1 MEQGGAYVNSIYE
14 EIGKRT
20 DGNIYLAVVGPV
32 RTGKST
38 FAKRF
43 MEQLVIPSIDNVYH
57 RERARDELPQSG
69 SGKTI
74 TTSEP
79 KFIPEQAV
87 EISPDGET
95 RLRVRLIDSVGYMV
109 PGAVGA
115 TEDGQP
121 RMVTTPW
128 FDYEIPMTQAAEL
141 GTKKVMEDHC
151 TVGVVVTTDGSI
163 TDIPREDYLEP
174 EARSVGDMKQT
185 GKPFLVLLNSMHP
198 EAAETVT
205 LAGQLEEQYG
215 VHVVPVNCL
224 TMEQEDILELLRQLL
239 YEFPLEEL
247 DFYLPG
253 WVTALPEDHP
263 IKTALYQKLLE
274 KAEQSVHLR
283 DVKRV
288 FADIP
293 EDSGLKQMELESID
307 PGTGIVKIVLV
318 FPEAM
323 FYVVLSQETGVEISD
338 DGALMRYLREMADI
352 RREYDRISGALEQV
366 RATGYGIVMPT
377 PEEMHLEVPEI
388 LRKNG
393 SYGVKLKASAPSIH
407 MLRAD
412 INTVLTPMVGDEKQ
426 SEDLVNYLLQ
436 EYEGNTEK
444 LWESN
449 IFGKSLFELVSEGLN
464 SKLSRMPEEARS
476 KLRQTISRIIN
487 EGSGGLIC
495 IIL

>member
-1 MEQGGAYVNSIYE
+1 MNSIYE

-32 RTGKST
+32 RTGKSA

-43 MEQLVIPSIDNVYH
+43 MEQLVIPSIENVYH

-87 EISPDGET
+87 EISPDGEV

-109 PGAVGA
+109 SGAVGA
-115 TEDGQP
+115 EEDGQP

-128 FDYEIPMTQAAEL
+128 YDHEIPMTQAAEL
-141 GTKKVMEDHC
+141 GTRKVMEDHC
-151 TVGVVVTTDGSI
+151 TIGVVVTTDGSI
-163 TDIPREDYLEP
+163 TDIPRDDYLEP

-185 GKPFLVLLNSMHP
+185 GKPFLVLLNSRYP
-198 EAAETVT
+198 DAAETKL
-205 LAGQLEEQYG
+205 LAQQLEQQYG
-215 VHVVPVNCL
+215 VSVLPVNCL
-224 TMEQEDILELLRQLL
+224 TMEQEDILEILQQLL
-239 YEFPLEEL
+239 YAFPVEQLN
-247 DFYLPG
+247 FYLPG
-253 WVTALPEDHP
+253 WVGALPEDHP
-263 IKTALYQKLLE
+263 IKQALYPQLLSMAQRTE
-274 KAEQSVHLR
+274 HLR
-283 DVKRV
+283 DARAV
-288 FADIP
+288 FAELPDNVSFSGMDIT
-293 EDSGLKQMELESID
+293 GLS
-307 PGTGIVKIVLV
+307 PGTGIVEIRLT

-323 FYVVLSQETGVEISD
+323 FYQVLSQETGVEIRD
-338 DGALMRYLREMADI
+338 DAELMEHLRQLGEI
-352 RREYDRISGALEQV
+352 KREYDRVSGALEQV

-377 PEEMHLEVPEI
+377 TEEMHLEVPEI

-412 INTVLTPMVGDEKQ
+412 ITTVLTPMVGDEKQ
-426 SEDLVNYLLQ
+426 SEDLVNYLLS

-464 SKLSRMPEEARS
+464 SKLSRMPDEART

>member
-1 MEQGGAYVNSIYE
+1 MNSIYE

-43 MEQLVIPSIDNVYH
+43 MEQLVIPSIENVYH

-79 KFIPEQAV
+79 TFIPEQAV
-87 EISPDGET
+87 EISPDGEA

-109 PGAVGA
+109 SGAVGA
-115 TEDGQP
+115 EEDGQP

-128 FDYEIPMTQAAEL
+128 YDHEIPMTQAAEL
-141 GTKKVMEDHC
+141 GTRKVMEDHC
-151 TVGVVVTTDGSI
+151 TIGVVVTTDGSI
-163 TDIPREDYLEP
+163 TDIPRDDYLEP

-185 GKPFLVLLNSMHP
+185 GKPFLVLLNSRYPDAP
-198 EAAETVT
+198 ETKL
-205 LAGQLEEQYG
+205 LAQQLEQQYG
-215 VHVVPVNCL
+215 VSVLPVNCL
-224 TMEQEDILELLRQLL
+224 TMEQEDILEILRQLL
-239 YEFPLEEL
+239 YAFPVEQLN
-247 DFYLPG
+247 FYLPG
-253 WVTALPEDHP
+253 WVGALPEDHP
-263 IKTALYQKLLE
+263 IKQALYPQLLSMAQRTE
-274 KAEQSVHLR
+274 HLR
-283 DVKRV
+283 DARAV
-288 FADIP
+288 FAELPENVSFSGMDIT
-293 EDSGLKQMELESID
+293 GLS
-307 PGTGIVKIVLV
+307 PGTGIVEIRLT

-323 FYVVLSQETGVEISD
+323 FYQVLSQETGVEIRD
-338 DGALMRYLREMADI
+338 DAELMEHLRQLGEI
-352 RREYDRISGALEQV
+352 KREYDRVSGALEQV

-377 PEEMHLEVPEI
+377 TEEMHLEVPEI

-412 INTVLTPMVGDEKQ
+412 ITTVLTPMVGDEKQ
-426 SEDLVNYLLQ
+426 SEDLVNYLLS

-464 SKLSRMPEEARS
+464 SKLSRMPDEART

>member
-1 MEQGGAYVNSIYE
+1 MNSIYE

-43 MEQLVIPSIDNVYH
+43 MEQLVIPSIENVYH

-87 EISPDGET
+87 EISPDGEA

-109 PGAVGA
+109 SGAVGA
-115 TEDGQP
+115 EEDGQP

-128 FDYEIPMTQAAEL
+128 YDHEIPMTQAAEL
-141 GTKKVMEDHC
+141 GTRKVMEDHC
-151 TVGVVVTTDGSI
+151 TIGVVVTTDGSI
-163 TDIPREDYLEP
+163 TDIPRDDYLEP

-185 GKPFLVLLNSMHP
+185 GKPFLVLLNSRYPDAP
-198 EAAETVT
+198 ETKL
-205 LAGQLEEQYG
+205 LAQQLEQQYG
-215 VHVVPVNCL
+215 VSVLPVNCL
-224 TMEQEDILELLRQLL
+224 TMEQEDILEILQQLL
-239 YEFPLEEL
+239 YAFPVEQLN
-247 DFYLPG
+247 FYLPG
-253 WVTALPEDHP
+253 WVGALPEDHP
-263 IKTALYQKLLE
+263 IKQALYPQLLSMAQRTE
-274 KAEQSVHLR
+274 HLR
-283 DVKRV
+283 DARAV
-288 FADIP
+288 FAELPENVSFSGMDIT
-293 EDSGLKQMELESID
+293 GLS
-307 PGTGIVKIVLV
+307 PGTGIVEIRLT

-323 FYVVLSQETGVEISD
+323 FYQVLSQETGVEIRD
-338 DGALMRYLREMADI
+338 DAELMEHLRELGEI
-352 RREYDRISGALEQV
+352 KREYDRVSGALEQV

-377 PEEMHLEVPEI
+377 TEEMHLEVPEI

-412 INTVLTPMVGDEKQ
+412 ITTVLTPMVGDEKQ
-426 SEDLVNYLLQ
+426 SEDLVNYLLS

-464 SKLSRMPEEARS
+464 SKLSRMPDEART

>member
-1 MEQGGAYVNSIYE
+1 MNSIYE

-20 DGNIYLAVVGPV
+20 DGNSYLAVVGPV

-43 MEQLVIPSIDNVYH
+43 MEQLVIPSIENVYH

-87 EISPDGET
+87 EISPDGEA

-109 PGAVGA
+109 SGAVGA
-115 TEDGQP
+115 EEDGQP

-128 FDYEIPMTQAAEL
+128 YDHEIPMTQAAEL
-141 GTKKVMEDHC
+141 GTRKVMEDHC
-151 TVGVVVTTDGSI
+151 TIGVVVTTDGSI
-163 TDIPREDYLEP
+163 TDIPRDDYLEP

-185 GKPFLVLLNSMHP
+185 GKPFLVLLNSRYP
-198 EAAETVT
+198 DAAETQL
-205 LAGQLEEQYG
+205 LAQQLEQQYG
-215 VHVVPVNCL
+215 VSVLPVNCL
-224 TMEQEDILELLRQLL
+224 TMEQEDILEILQQLL
-239 YEFPLEEL
+239 YAFPVEQLN
-247 DFYLPG
+247 FYLPG
-253 WVTALPEDHP
+253 WVGALPEDHP
-263 IKTALYQKLLE
+263 IKQALYPQLLSMAQRTE
-274 KAEQSVHLR
+274 HLR
-283 DVKRV
+283 DARAV
-288 FADIP
+288 FAELPDNVSFSGMDIT
-293 EDSGLKQMELESID
+293 GLS
-307 PGTGIVKIVLV
+307 PGTGIVEIRLT

-323 FYVVLSQETGVEISD
+323 FYQVLSQETGVEIRD
-338 DGALMRYLREMADI
+338 DAELMEHLRQLGEI
-352 RREYDRISGALEQV
+352 KREYDRVSGALEQV

-377 PEEMHLEVPEI
+377 TEEMHLEVPEI

-412 INTVLTPMVGDEKQ
+412 ITTVLTPMVGDEKQ
-426 SEDLVNYLLQ
+426 SEDLVNYLLS

-464 SKLSRMPEEARS
+464 SKLSRMPDEART

>member
-1 MEQGGAYVNSIYE
+1 MNSIYE
-14 EIGKRT
+14 EIGRRT

-87 EISPDGET
+87 EISPDGT
-95 RLRVRLIDSVGYMV
+95 AKLRVRLIDSVGYMV

-128 FDYEIPMTQAAEL
+128 YDHEIPMTQAAEL

-151 TVGVVVTTDGSI
+151 TIGVVVTTDGSI

-174 EARSVGDMKQT
+174 EARSIGDMKQT
-185 GKPFLVLLNSMHP
+185 GKPFLVLLNSTHP
-198 EAAETVT
+198 DSPETKT
-205 LAGQLEEQYG
+205 LAEQLETQYG
-215 VHVVPVNCL
+215 VHVMPVSCL
-224 TMEQEDILELLRQLL
+224 TMEQEDILEILSQLL
-239 YEFPLEEL
+239 YEFPVEEL

-253 WVTALPEDHP
+253 WVTALPEGHP
-263 IKTALYQKLLE
+263 LKTGLYQSLKELSQG
-274 KAEQSVHLR
+274 ATHLR
-283 DVKRV
+283 DTRQLFSAV
-288 FADIP
+288 P
-293 EDSGLKQMELESID
+293 EQSGLEKMEVRSIE
-307 PGTGIVKIVLV
+307 PGNGIVAISLI
-318 FPEAM
+318 FPEAL
-323 FYVVLSQETGVEISD
+323 FYQVLSEETGMDIGD
-338 DGALMRYLREMADI
+338 DGQLMSRLRELGEI
-352 RREYDRISGALEQV
+352 KREYDRISGALEQV

-377 PEEMHLEVPEI
+377 TDEMHLEVPEI

-412 INTVLTPMVGDEKQ
+412 ITTVLTPMVGDEKQ
-426 SEDLVNYLLQ
+426 SEDLVNYLLS

-449 IFGKSLFELVSEGLN
+449 IFGKSLFELVSEGLS
-464 SKLSRMPEEARS
+464 SKLSRMPEDARM

>member
-1 MEQGGAYVNSIYE
+1 MNSIYE

-43 MEQLVIPSIDNVYH
+43 MEQLVIPSIENVYH

-87 EISPDGET
+87 EISPDGEA

-109 PGAVGA
+109 SGAVGA
-115 TEDGQP
+115 EEDGQP

-128 FDYEIPMTQAAEL
+128 YDHEIPMTQAAEL
-141 GTKKVMEDHC
+141 GTRKVMEDHC
-151 TVGVVVTTDGSI
+151 TIGVVVTTDGSI
-163 TDIPREDYLEP
+163 TDIPRDDYLEP

-185 GKPFLVLLNSMHP
+185 GKPFLVLLNSRYP
-198 EAAETVT
+198 DAAETQL
-205 LAGQLEEQYG
+205 LAQQLEQQYG
-215 VHVVPVNCL
+215 VSVLPVNCL
-224 TMEQEDILELLRQLL
+224 TMEQEDILEILQQLL
-239 YEFPLEEL
+239 YAFPVEQL

-253 WVTALPEDHP
+253 WVGALPEDHP
-263 IKTALYQKLLE
+263 IKQALYPQLLSMAQRTE
-274 KAEQSVHLR
+274 HLR
-283 DVKRV
+283 DARAV
-288 FADIP
+288 FAELPDNVSFSGMDIT
-293 EDSGLKQMELESID
+293 GLS
-307 PGTGIVKIVLV
+307 PGTGIVEIRLT

-323 FYVVLSQETGVEISD
+323 FYQVLSQETGVEIRD
-338 DGALMRYLREMADI
+338 DAELMEHLRQLGEI
-352 RREYDRISGALEQV
+352 KREYDRVSGALEQV

-377 PEEMHLEVPEI
+377 TEEMHLEVPEI

-393 SYGVKLKASAPSIH
+393 NYGVKLKASAPSIH

-412 INTVLTPMVGDEKQ
+412 ITTVLTPMVGDEKQ
-426 SEDLVNYLLQ
+426 SEDLVNYLLS

-464 SKLSRMPEEARS
+464 SKLSRMPDEART

>member
-1 MEQGGAYVNSIYE
+1 MNSIYE

-38 FAKRF
+38 FVKRF
-43 MEQLVIPSIDNVYH
+43 MEQLVIPAIDNVYH

-69 SGKTI
+69 SGRTI

-115 TEDGQP
+115 EEDGVP

-128 FDYEIPMTQAAEL
+128 YDHEIPMTQAAEL

-151 TVGVVVTTDGSI
+151 TVGVVITTDGSI

-174 EARSVGDMKQT
+174 EARSIGDMKAT
-185 GKPFLVLLNSMHP
+185 GKPFLVLLNSLHP
-198 EAAETVT
+198 EAPETQALAE
-205 LAGQLEEQYG
+205 QLEGRYG
-215 VHVVPVNCL
+215 VHVAAVNCL
-224 TMEQEDILELLRQLL
+224 TMEQEDILELLSQLL
-239 YEFPLEEL
+239 YEFPAEEL

-253 WVTALPEDHP
+253 WVTALPEEHP
-263 IKTALYQKLLE
+263 IKKELYQLLLQRASE
-274 KAEQSVHLR
+274 VSHLR
-283 DVKRV
+283 QVRECFAGVPEASCLGSMRV
-288 FADIP
+288 Q
-293 EDSGLKQMELESID
+293 SLD
-307 PGTGIVKIVLV
+307 PGTGKAEIQLS
-318 FPEAM
+318 FPEQL
-323 FYVVLSQETGVEISD
+323 FYEVLSQETGVEIGD
-338 DGALMRYLREMADI
+338 DRALMEHLRALGNMK
-352 RREYDRISGALEQV
+352 REYDRVAGALEQV

-377 PEEMHLEVPEI
+377 TEEMHLEQPEI

-412 INTVLTPMVGDEKQ
+412 ITTVLTPMVGDEKQ
-426 SEDLVNYLLQ
+426 SQELVNYLLS

-449 IFGKSLFELVSEGLN
+449 IFGKSLFELVSEGLS
-464 SKLSRMPEEARS
+464 SKLRAMPEEARG

>member
-1 MEQGGAYVNSIYE
+1 MNSIYE
-14 EIGKRT
+14 EIGRRT

-43 MEQLVIPSIDNVYH
+43 MEQLVIPSIDNVYY

-87 EISPDGET
+87 EISPDGT
-95 RLRVRLIDSVGYMV
+95 AKLRVRLIDSVGYMV

-128 FDYEIPMTQAAEL
+128 YDHEIPMTQAAEL
-141 GTKKVMEDHC
+141 GTRKVMEDHC
-151 TVGVVVTTDGSI
+151 TIGVVVTTDGSI

-174 EARSVGDMKQT
+174 EARSIGDMKQT
-185 GKPFLVLLNSMHP
+185 GKPFLVLLNSTHP
-198 EAAETVT
+198 DSPETKT
-205 LAGQLEEQYG
+205 LAEQLETQYG
-215 VHVVPVNCL
+215 VHVMPVSCL
-224 TMEQEDILELLRQLL
+224 TMEQEDILEILNQLL
-239 YEFPLEEL
+239 YEFPVEEL

-253 WVTALPEDHP
+253 WVTALPEGHP
-263 IKTALYQKLLE
+263 LKTGLYQSLLE
-274 KAEQSVHLR
+274 RSRGAEHLR
-283 DVKRV
+283 DTRRL
-288 FADIP
+288 FSGAP
-293 EDSGLKQMELESID
+293 EDAGAEKMEVRSIE
-307 PGTGIVKIVLV
+307 PGSGIVEVSLI
-318 FPEAM
+318 FPEAL
-323 FYVVLSQETGVEISD
+323 FYQVLSQETGMDIAD
-338 DGALMRYLREMADI
+338 DGALMAHLREMGEI
-352 RREYDRISGALEQV
+352 KREYDRISGALEQV

-377 PEEMHLEVPEI
+377 TDEMHLEVPEI

-407 MLRAD
+407 MIRAD

-426 SEDLVNYLLQ
+426 SEDLVNYLLS

-449 IFGKSLFELVSEGLN
+449 IFGKSLFELVSEGLS
-464 SKLSRMPEEARS
+464 SKLSRMPEDARM

>member
-1 MEQGGAYVNSIYE
+1 MNSIYE

-43 MEQLVIPSIDNVYH
+43 MEQLVIPSIENVYH

-87 EISPDGET
+87 EISPDGEA

-109 PGAVGA
+109 SGAVGA
-115 TEDGQP
+115 EEDGQP

-128 FDYEIPMTQAAEL
+128 YDHEIPMTQAAEL
-141 GTKKVMEDHC
+141 GTRKVMEDHC
-151 TVGVVVTTDGSI
+151 TIGVVVTTDGSI
-163 TDIPREDYLEP
+163 TDIPRDDYLEP

-185 GKPFLVLLNSMHP
+185 GKPFLVLLNSRYPDAP
-198 EAAETVT
+198 ETKL
-205 LAGQLEEQYG
+205 LAQQLEQQYG
-215 VHVVPVNCL
+215 VSVLPVNCL
-224 TMEQEDILELLRQLL
+224 TMEKEDILEILQQLL
-239 YEFPLEEL
+239 YAFPVEQLN
-247 DFYLPG
+247 FYLPG
-253 WVTALPEDHP
+253 WVGALPEDHP
-263 IKTALYQKLLE
+263 IKQALYPQLLSMAQRTE
-274 KAEQSVHLR
+274 HLR
-283 DVKRV
+283 DARAV
-288 FADIP
+288 FAELPENVSFSGMDIT
-293 EDSGLKQMELESID
+293 GLS
-307 PGTGIVKIVLV
+307 PGTGIVEIRLT

-323 FYVVLSQETGVEISD
+323 FYQVLSQETGVEIRD
-338 DGALMRYLREMADI
+338 DAELMEHLRQLGEI
-352 RREYDRISGALEQV
+352 KREYDRVSGALEQV

-377 PEEMHLEVPEI
+377 TEEMHLEVPEI

-412 INTVLTPMVGDEKQ
+412 ITTVLTPMVGDEKQ
-426 SEDLVNYLLQ
+426 SEDLVNYLLS

-464 SKLSRMPEEARS
+464 SKLSRMPDEART

>member
-1 MEQGGAYVNSIYE
+1 MNSIYE

-43 MEQLVIPSIDNVYH
+43 MEQLVIPSIENVYH

-87 EISPDGET
+87 EISPDGEA

-109 PGAVGA
+109 SGAVGA
-115 TEDGQP
+115 EEDGQP

-128 FDYEIPMTQAAEL
+128 YDHEIPMTQAAEL
-141 GTKKVMEDHC
+141 GTRKVMEDHC
-151 TVGVVVTTDGSI
+151 TIGVVVTTDGSI
-163 TDIPREDYLEP
+163 TDIPRDDYLEP
-174 EARSVGDMKQT
+174 EARSVGDMKKT
-185 GKPFLVLLNSMHP
+185 GKPFLVLLNSRYP
-198 EAAETVT
+198 DAAETQL
-205 LAGQLEEQYG
+205 LAQQLEQQYG
-215 VHVVPVNCL
+215 VSVLPVNCL
-224 TMEQEDILELLRQLL
+224 TMEQEDILEILQQLL
-239 YEFPLEEL
+239 YAFPVEQLN
-247 DFYLPG
+247 FYLPG
-253 WVTALPEDHP
+253 WVGALPEDHP
-263 IKTALYQKLLE
+263 IKQALYPQLLSMAQRTE
-274 KAEQSVHLR
+274 HLR
-283 DVKRV
+283 DARAV
-288 FADIP
+288 FAELPDNVSFSGMDIT
-293 EDSGLKQMELESID
+293 GLS
-307 PGTGIVKIVLV
+307 PGTGIVEIRLT

-323 FYVVLSQETGVEISD
+323 FYQVLSQETGVEIRD
-338 DGALMRYLREMADI
+338 DAELMEHLRQLGEI
-352 RREYDRISGALEQV
+352 KREYDRVSGALEQV

-377 PEEMHLEVPEI
+377 TEEMHLEVPEI

-393 SYGVKLKASAPSIH
+393 NYGVKLKASAPSIH

-412 INTVLTPMVGDEKQ
+412 ITTVLTPMVGDEKQ
-426 SEDLVNYLLQ
+426 SEDLVNYLLS

-464 SKLSRMPEEARS
+464 SKLSRMPDEART

>member
-1 MEQGGAYVNSIYE
+1 MNSIYE

-43 MEQLVIPSIDNVYH
+43 MEQLVIPSIENVYH

-87 EISPDGET
+87 EISPDGEA

-109 PGAVGA
+109 SGAVGA
-115 TEDGQP
+115 EEDGQP

-128 FDYEIPMTQAAEL
+128 YDHEIPMTQAAEL
-141 GTKKVMEDHC
+141 GTRKVMEDHC
-151 TVGVVVTTDGSI
+151 TIGVVVTTDGSI
-163 TDIPREDYLEP
+163 TDIPRDDYLEP

-185 GKPFLVLLNSMHP
+185 GKPFLVLLNSRYP
-198 EAAETVT
+198 DAAETQL
-205 LAGQLEEQYG
+205 LAQQLEQQYG
-215 VHVVPVNCL
+215 VSVLPVNCL
-224 TMEQEDILELLRQLL
+224 TMEQEDILEILQQLL
-239 YEFPLEEL
+239 YAFPVEQLN
-247 DFYLPG
+247 FYLPG
-253 WVTALPEDHP
+253 WVGALPEDHP
-263 IKTALYQKLLE
+263 IKQALYPQLLSMAQRTE
-274 KAEQSVHLR
+274 HLR
-283 DVKRV
+283 DARAV
-288 FADIP
+288 FAELPDNVSFSGMDIT
-293 EDSGLKQMELESID
+293 GLS
-307 PGTGIVKIVLV
+307 PGTGIVEIRLT

-323 FYVVLSQETGVEISD
+323 FYQVLSQETGVEIRD
-338 DGALMRYLREMADI
+338 DAELMEHLRQLGEI
-352 RREYDRISGALEQV
+352 KREYDRVSGALEQV

-377 PEEMHLEVPEI
+377 TEEMHLEVPEI

-412 INTVLTPMVGDEKQ
+412 ITTVLTPMVGDEKQ
-426 SEDLVNYLLQ
+426 SEDLVNYLLS

-464 SKLSRMPEEARS
+464 SKLSRMPDEART

>member
-1 MEQGGAYVNSIYE
+1 MNSIYE

-43 MEQLVIPSIDNVYH
+43 MEQLVIPSIENVYH

-87 EISPDGET
+87 EISPDGEA

-109 PGAVGA
+109 SGAVGA
-115 TEDGQP
+115 EEDGQP

-128 FDYEIPMTQAAEL
+128 YDHEIPMTQAAEL
-141 GTKKVMEDHC
+141 GTRKVMEDHC
-151 TVGVVVTTDGSI
+151 TIGVVVTTDGSI
-163 TDIPREDYLEP
+163 TDIPRDDYLEP

-185 GKPFLVLLNSMHP
+185 GKPFLVLLNSRYP
-198 EAAETVT
+198 DAAETKL
-205 LAGQLEEQYG
+205 LAQQLEQQYG
-215 VHVVPVNCL
+215 VSVLPVNCL
-224 TMEQEDILELLRQLL
+224 TMEQEDILEILQQLL
-239 YEFPLEEL
+239 YAFPVEQLN
-247 DFYLPG
+247 FYLPG
-253 WVTALPEDHP
+253 WVGALPEDHP
-263 IKTALYQKLLE
+263 IKQALYPQLLSMAQRTE
-274 KAEQSVHLR
+274 HLR
-283 DVKRV
+283 DARAV
-288 FADIP
+288 FAELPENVSFSGMDIT
-293 EDSGLKQMELESID
+293 GLS
-307 PGTGIVKIVLV
+307 PGTGIVEIRLT

-323 FYVVLSQETGVEISD
+323 FYQVLSQETGVEIRD
-338 DGALMRYLREMADI
+338 DAELMEHLRQLGEI
-352 RREYDRISGALEQV
+352 KREYDRVSGALEQV

-377 PEEMHLEVPEI
+377 TEEMHLEVPEI

-412 INTVLTPMVGDEKQ
+412 ITTVLTPMVGDEKQ
-426 SEDLVNYLLQ
+426 SEDLVNYLLS

-464 SKLSRMPEEARS
+464 SKLSRMPDEART

>member
-1 MEQGGAYVNSIYE
+1 MNSIYE
-14 EIGKRT
+14 EICRRT

-38 FAKRF
+38 FVKRF
-43 MEQLVIPSIDNVYH
+43 MEQLVIPAIDNVYH

-69 SGKTI
+69 SGRTI

-79 KFIPEQAV
+79 KFIPEHAV

-109 PGAVGA
+109 PGAIGA
-115 TEDGQP
+115 QEEGQP

-128 FDYEIPMTQAAEL
+128 YDHEIPMTEAAEL

-151 TVGVVVTTDGSI
+151 TVGVIVTTDGSV
-163 TDIPREDYLEP
+163 TDIPREDYV
-174 EARSVGDMKQT
+174 EAERRAVVDMQKT
-185 GKPFLVLLNSMHP
+185 GKPFLMLLNCQSP
-198 EAAETVT
+198 EGHEAKE
-205 LAGQLEEQYG
+205 LARQLGQSYG
-215 VHVVPVNCL
+215 VKVIPVNCL
-224 TMEQEDILELLRQLL
+224 TMEQEEILRLLEELL
-239 YEFPLEEL
+239 YEFPVQEL
-247 DFYLPG
+247 AFYLPG
-253 WVTALPEDHP
+253 WVTALPEEHP
-263 IKTALYQKLLE
+263 IKMGLYEALLE
-274 KAEQSVHLR
+274 KAEQTQHLR
-283 DVKRV
+283 QAKPV
-288 FADIP
+288 FSCMP
-293 EDSGLKQMELESID
+293 EETAMERMEVRSVD
-307 PGTGIVKIVLV
+307 PGSGIVEISLV
-318 FPEAM
+318 FPEQL
-323 FYVVLSQETGVEISD
+323 FYQVLSQETGMEIPD
-338 DGALMRYLREMADI
+338 DGALMERLRQLVEMKRD
-352 RREYDRISGALEQV
+352 YDRISGALEQV

-377 PEEMHLEVPEI
+377 TDEMKLEVPEI
-388 LRKNG
+388 FRKNG
-393 SYGVKLKASAPSIH
+393 NYGVKLKASAPSIH

-426 SEDLVNYLLQ
+426 SENMVSYLLS

-464 SKLSRMPEEARS
+464 NKLSRMPDDARM
-476 KLRQTISRIIN
+476 KLRDTISRIIN